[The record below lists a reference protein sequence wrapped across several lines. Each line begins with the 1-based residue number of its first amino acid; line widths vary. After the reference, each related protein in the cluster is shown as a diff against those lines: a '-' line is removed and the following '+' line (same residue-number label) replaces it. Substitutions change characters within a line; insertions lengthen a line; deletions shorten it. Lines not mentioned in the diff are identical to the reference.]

1 MTDLSLES
9 SGQNFR
15 TTPGKTTRC
24 RHSPPLHPKSP
35 QFSPS
40 PPPRDLADAARPPGL
55 CSPGS
60 GGPGAS
66 RRRPRSTPTHLR
78 GRLATPARP
87 CVWDPRTSPA
97 PRPHTRAPGNAP
109 RPISL
114 CRRRNGC
121 GASRA
126 VAAVLISALFV
137 DMFLRIPSRLW
148 PFLSTIG
155 LCVKPLGFAISV

>member
-1 MTDLSLES
+1 VTDLSLRSSGQNPQILSLSSSRSQKS

-15 TTPGKTTRC
+15 TAK
-24 RHSPPLHPKSP
+24 PLGAAASQIP

-60 GGPGAS
+60 GGPGGS

-78 GRLATPARP
+78 GRLATQARP

-137 DMFLRIPSRLW
+137 DMFTRIPSRL
-148 PFLSTIG
+148 
-155 LCVKPLGFAISV
+155 